1 LDPRRNPRRLGIADG
16 AFTSAQW
23 ALVASFSMIFLAL
36 LLNLIA
42 TQYGQGVIRAA
53 LDEGVRRAT
62 PAPAG
67 VGDCH
72 EGMEEVLADLL
83 AGPLGEQIHTSCEV
97 VAGRVVAAADAVF
110 PGWFPGVPDI
120 SVSFQVSGVKEI
132 DG

>member
-1 LDPRRNPRRLGIADG
+1 M
-16 AFTSAQW
+16 
-23 ALVASFSMIFLAL
+23 VFLAL

-53 LDEGVRRAT
+53 LDEGVRRAS

-67 VGDCH
+67 LEECH
-72 EGMEEVLADLL
+72 AGMRDVLEDLL
-83 AGPLGEQIHTSCEV
+83 AGPLGDQIATTCQIV
-97 VAGRVVAAADAVF
+97 DGRVVAGADAVF

-120 SVSFQVSGVKEI
+120 SVAFEVVGIKET